1 MLVALWAL
9 SIVAAVVIVGTDP
22 ETWRAADRMIDD
34 AQGAAADCAHLL
46 RGGHDTAARVAA
58 DQHHDAA
65 AWTRAWSGIHARLT
79 ERLVAMHLPSETTK
93 DPS

>member
-34 AQGAAADCAHLL
+34 APRAD
-46 RGGHDTAARVAA
+46 
-58 DQHHDAA
+58 
-65 AWTRAWSGIHARLT
+65 S
-79 ERLVAMHLPSETTK
+79 
-93 DPS
+93 